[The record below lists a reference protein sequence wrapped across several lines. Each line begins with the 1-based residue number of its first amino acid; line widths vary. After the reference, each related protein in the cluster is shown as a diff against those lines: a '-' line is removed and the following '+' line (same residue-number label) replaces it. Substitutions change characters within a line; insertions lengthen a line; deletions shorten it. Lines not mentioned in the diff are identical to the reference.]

1 MFRAI
6 APVLAQALCRS
17 DVRLSMTAHQP
28 LEVAIS
34 QRTGA
39 VGPASGKHA
48 CVAFPCSLL
57 RNIFCLLD
65 HLSVSIYDSVAVENL
80 IHFSVVTRRYGIRFF
95 PDPHFFLNYPQKSTI
110 HRPDVD
116 DFWAESASRARSYDR
131 YSGTRC
137 DWSHVSYS
145 MGIKIV

>member
-1 MFRAI
+1 MS
-6 APVLAQALCRS
+6 AQSLCRS
-17 DVRLSMTAHQP
+17 DVRLSMMARQP

-39 VGPASGKHA
+39 IGSASGKRA
-48 CVAFPCSLL
+48 CVAFFLL
-57 RNIFCLLD
+57 PIAQCFCLLD

-95 PDPHFFLNYPQKSTI
+95 RDPHFFLNYQQKSTI
-110 HRPDVD
+110 RRPDVD
-116 DFWAESASRARSYDR
+116 DSWAESASQARSYDK
-131 YSGTRC
+131 YFCIRC
-137 DWSHVSYS
+137 GRSRVQYS